1 MRTATVQEVTAAIDA
16 AAKEAPGGA
25 IAFDGDGT
33 LWAGDIGED
42 FFDAIVHHGP
52 HESTSDAL
60 AREATEHGLDAAGD
74 ARTIAQRI
82 HAAYLGN
89 QFPEDRM
96 CEIVAWVAGGWKW
109 DDLQRFCADT
119 LEKGGLRGRLHGEAI
134 AVVEHARKAGIDV
147 FLVSASPYS
156 IVEAAAN
163 VVGIPLD
170 HVAAVR
176 ERIDGGVVQ
185 CAVIRPIPYA
195 AGKVTNLRAK
205 LGASR
210 PLYAAFGDNAFDV
223 AMLSA
228 AKNPV
233 AVRPKQRLLER
244 ADQVPGLVVL
254 ERV

>member
-1 MRTATVQEVTAAIDA
+1 MRTATVQEVIAAIDLA
-16 AAKEAPGGA
+16 AAKEPGGA

-52 HESTSDAL
+52 NESTKDAL
-60 AREATEHGLDAAGD
+60 AREATEHGLDASGD
-74 ARTIAQRI
+74 ARALAQRI
-82 HAAYLGN
+82 HASYLGH
-89 QFPEDRM
+89 QFPEDRI
-96 CEIVAWVAGGWKW
+96 CEIVAWVAGGWAW
-109 DDLQRFCADT
+109 PDLQRFCADT
-119 LEKGGLRGRLHGEAI
+119 LVKGGLRGRLHGEAI
-134 AVVEHARKAGIDV
+134 TVVEHAKKVGIDV

-163 VVGIPLD
+163 IVGIPLD

-176 ERIDGGVVQ
+176 ERVEGGVVQ
-185 CAVIRPIPYA
+185 CGVIRPIPYA
-195 AGKVTNLRAK
+195 DGKVTNLRRM
-205 LGASR
+205 LGPTR

-223 AMLSA
+223 AMLST
-228 AKNPV
+228 AKHPV

-254 ERV
+254 EQA